1 MRWRDLFISLRPP
14 QWIKNL
20 FVFAAPIFGRVIVH
34 PPVLFRTTAA
44 FLIFCALSSAL
55 YLVNDIVDA
64 NEDRV
69 HPRKSKRP
77 IAAGRM
83 APGLAW
89 AIAGFLAGAG
99 LIAAVFLGSTFF
111 AAAGVYVNLQILYS
125 VLLKRIVILDV
136 FVIAAGF
143 VLRVAAGG
151 FVAGV
156 APSSWLLVCTSLM
169 ALLLALGKR
178 RHELLSLEESAA
190 KHRSVLE
197 DYNAR
202 LLDQM
207 IAVVTSATAVA
218 YPLYCMWGETVR
230 RFGSEKLLWT
240 SPFVL
245 YGIFRYL
252 YLVYRRGEGGSP
264 EDLIVRDGPLLL
276 ATVLWI
282 GTAVVIIY
290 LI

>member
-1 MRWRDLFISLRPP
+1 MPIRDLLRSMRPP

-20 FVFAAPIFGRVIVH
+20 FIFAAPIFGRAIGQG
-34 PPVLFRTTAA
+34 PILFRTAAA
-44 FLIFCALSSAL
+44 FAVFCGLSSAL
-55 YLVNDIVDA
+55 YLVNDVVDA
-64 NEDRV
+64 EEDRV

-77 IAAGRM
+77 IAAGRVS
-83 APGLAW
+83 PGLAW
-89 AIAGFLAGAG
+89 TAAGLLAGAG
-99 LIAAVFLGSTFF
+99 LAAAAWLDGTFF
-111 AAAGVYVNLQILYS
+111 AAAAAY
-125 VLLKRIVILDV
+125 VLLNLAYSWRLKHVVILDV
-136 FVIAAGF
+136 FIVAAGF

-156 APSSWLLVCTSLM
+156 APSPWLLVCTTLI

-178 RHELLSLEESAA
+178 RHELVFLEESAA
-190 KHRSVLE
+190 KHRSVLG

-218 YPLYCMWGETVR
+218 YALYCMSGETVR

-240 SPFVL
+240 APFVL

-264 EDLIVRDGPLLL
+264 EELIVRDAPLLL
-276 ATVLWI
+276 ATALWI
-282 GTAVVIIY
+282 GAAAALIY
-290 LI
+290 L

>member
-1 MRWRDLFISLRPP
+1 MRWRDFFVSLRPP

-34 PPVLFRTTAA
+34 RPVLIRTTAA
-44 FLIFCALSSAL
+44 FLVFCALSSAL
-55 YLVNDIVDA
+55 YLVNDVFDA
-64 NEDRV
+64 EEDRV

-77 IAAGRM
+77 IAAGRV

-89 AIAGFLAGAG
+89 AVAGFLAGAG
-99 LIAAVFLGSTFF
+99 LIAAFFLDAAFF
-111 AAAGVYVNLQILYS
+111 AAAAAYILLHLIYS
-125 VLLKRIVILDV
+125 WRLKHVVILDV
-136 FVIAAGF
+136 FIIAAGF
-143 VLRVAAGG
+143 VLRVAGGG

-156 APSSWLLVCTSLM
+156 APSSWLLVCTTLI

-230 RFGSEKLLWT
+230 RFGSEKMLWT

-264 EDLIVRDGPLLL
+264 EELIVRDGPLLL
-276 ATVLWI
+276 ATALWI
-282 GTAVVIIY
+282 GTAAVIIY
-290 LI
+290 II

>member
-1 MRWRDLFISLRPP
+1 MPIRDLLRSMRPP

-20 FVFAAPIFGRVIVH
+20 FIFAAPIFGRAIGQG
-34 PPVLFRTTAA
+34 PVLLRTAA
-44 FLIFCALSSAL
+44 AFAVFCALSSAL
-55 YLVNDIVDA
+55 YLVNDVLDVQ
-64 NEDRV
+64 EDRV

-77 IAAGRM
+77 IASGRI

-89 AIAGFLAGAG
+89 AAAGVLAGAG
-99 LIAAVFLGSTFF
+99 LIAALFLGPTFF
-111 AAAGVYVNLQILYS
+111 AAAGFFVSLQILYS
-125 VLLKRIVILDV
+125 FFLKRIVILDV

-156 APSSWLLVCTSLM
+156 TPSSWLLVCTTLI

-178 RHELLSLEESAA
+178 RHEFVSLEGAA
-190 KHRSVLE
+190 AQHRSVLE

-207 IAVVTSATAVA
+207 IAVVTAVTAVA
-218 YPLYCMWGETVR
+218 YALYCMSGDTVR

-240 SPFVL
+240 APFVL

-264 EDLIVRDGPLLL
+264 EELIVRDGPLLL
-276 ATVLWI
+276 ATALWI
-282 GTAVVIIY
+282 GAAAALIY
-290 LI
+290 L